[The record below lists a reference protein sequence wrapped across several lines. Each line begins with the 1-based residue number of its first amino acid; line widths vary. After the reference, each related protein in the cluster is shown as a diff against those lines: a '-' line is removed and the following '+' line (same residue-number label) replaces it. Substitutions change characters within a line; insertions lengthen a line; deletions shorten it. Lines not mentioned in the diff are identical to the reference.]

1 MGKEEQFKILGVEE
15 EKLALGIDTD
25 EVLQFIGTR
34 DDLIAK
40 FQTDIPSF
48 SLTEATTAADNFLMD
63 GEMLDMYIKWSE
75 RKMEDPNWEP
85 IYQAEPSPFDKVT
98 NFFSQYAIYLIGGI
112 LVKDVVTE
120 YMDKNGIEM
129 PTFAGF
135 GGGGGGGGEAA
146 ADVLVSSALDGIHH
160 LSNTLV

>member
-1 MGKEEQFKILGVEE
+1 
-15 EKLALGIDTD
+15 
-25 EVLQFIGTR
+25 
-34 DDLIAK
+34 
-40 FQTDIPSF
+40 
-48 SLTEATTAADNFLMD
+48 
-63 GEMLDMYIKWSE
+63 
-75 RKMEDPNWEP
+75 MEDPNWEP

>member
-1 MGKEEQFKILGVEE
+1 M
-15 EKLALGIDTD
+15 
-25 EVLQFIGTR
+25 
-34 DDLIAK
+34 
-40 FQTDIPSF
+40 
-48 SLTEATTAADNFLMD
+48 
-63 GEMLDMYIKWSE
+63 
-75 RKMEDPNWEP
+75 
-85 IYQAEPSPFDKVT
+85 
-98 NFFSQYAIYLIGGI
+98 
-112 LVKDVVTE
+112 KDVVTE

>member
-1 MGKEEQFKILGVEE
+1 
-15 EKLALGIDTD
+15 
-25 EVLQFIGTR
+25 
-34 DDLIAK
+34 
-40 FQTDIPSF
+40 
-48 SLTEATTAADNFLMD
+48 MD